1 QVTFAKLMML
11 NPVAQIIQDLRHFI
25 VYSGNTTVSELIEN
39 PVIVAIPYILPVV
52 VYLLGITV
60 FRKNAKKFAE
70 IL

>member
-1 QVTFAKLMML
+1 
-11 NPVAQIIQDLRHFI
+11 
-25 VYSGNTTVSELIEN
+25 
-39 PVIVAIPYILPVV
+39 VIVAIPYILPVV